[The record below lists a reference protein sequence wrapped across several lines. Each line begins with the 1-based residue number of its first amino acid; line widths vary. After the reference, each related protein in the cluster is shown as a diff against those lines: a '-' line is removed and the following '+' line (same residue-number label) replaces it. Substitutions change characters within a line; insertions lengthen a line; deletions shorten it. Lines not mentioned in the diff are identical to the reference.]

1 MLSLFSPL
9 SRELIR
15 FAVPMLIAQLALM
28 ANAVIDTVMAG
39 RITPEDLAAVGIGAS
54 IQVTVV
60 VSLIAVLLALPPM
73 VAHLYG
79 AGRRDEVGRELHQ
92 AVWIALVIAAV
103 AMAVLLH
110 PGFIVDHLHVTRAV
124 EVKLRAYLAA
134 SAFSVPA
141 MVAFRLFVGLST
153 GLGRPRPIM
162 AFNLIALSMKVPL
175 NAVFMFGLL
184 GAPKMGGPGA
194 AVATAIDQWTIAILA
209 WTWCLNQASY
219 REYNLGRPFG
229 MPRWPLIRDFL
240 KLGIPIGLSFV
251 ADVTAFTLMALFIAR
266 LGPVVAGAHQIAANL
281 SATAFMLPLSLGTA
295 TVALAGRALGAND
308 PLHARRISWRGVRL
322 ALTAAVVICAT
333 YLLGAPWIAA
343 AYTDDHAVQA
353 VAIPLIRLA
362 GIYHLAD
369 ALQAVTVN
377 ALRGYK
383 KTTVPMVV
391 YGVLLWGPG
400 LGGGVALGLTHTFGP
415 PLGASGFWIAETFAL
430 FAVAISMALYLN
442 RVSRVKVE
450 QAGPAAGG

>member
-1 MLSLFSPL
+1 MQNPSSPSI

-39 RITPEDLAAVGIGAS
+39 RITAVDLAAVGIGAS
-54 IQVTVV
+54 VQVTVV

-79 AGRRDEVGRELHQ
+79 ADRRGEVGRELHQ
-92 AVWIALVIAAV
+92 AVWIAIVIAAV

-110 PGFIVDHLHVTRAV
+110 PDFIITHLHVTHEV
-124 EVKLRAYLAA
+124 EVKLRAYLTA
-134 SAFSVPA
+134 SAMSVPA

-153 GLGRPRPIM
+153 GLGRPRPVM
-162 AFNLIALSMKVPL
+162 VFNLIALGMKVPL

-184 GAPKMGGPGA
+184 GVPAMGGPGA

-209 WTWCLNQASY
+209 WTWCLHNSHY
-219 REYNLGRPFG
+219 REFNLGRPFAR
-229 MPRWPLIRDFL
+229 PSWPLIREFL
-240 KLGIPIGLSFV
+240 KLGVPIGLSFV

-295 TVALAGRALGAND
+295 TVALAGRALGAGD
-308 PLHARRISWRGVRL
+308 PLRARRISWRGVRL
-322 ALTAAVVICAT
+322 AMTAALAISAA
-333 YLLGAPWIAA
+333 YLFGAPWIAA

-353 VAIPLIRLA
+353 AAIPLIRLA
-362 GIYHLAD
+362 GVYHLAD

-383 KTTVPMVV
+383 KSTVPMLV

-400 LGGGVALGLTHTFGP
+400 LGGGVVLGLTPTFGH

-442 RVSRVKVE
+442 RVSRAMAA
-450 QAGPAAGG
+450 QAW